1 MKTFMYEGEEIQIPE
16 NSKESAALTLAKLQS
31 LPPGFLDRLRNPP
44 IFHINIGKTEYVVNR
59 HYNPNGTKPVWEQLY
74 EIILQDLLNKYDK
87 HLSVSTRTQ

>member
-1 MKTFMYEGEEIQIPE
+1 MYEGEEIQIPE

>member
-44 IFHINIGKTEYVVNR
+44 VLHINIGKTEYVVTR

-87 HLSVSTRTQ
+87 YLSVSTRTQ